1 MLMGS
6 SRLSS
11 LLALSAFVACVSP
24 AFSTSAQFAPGGAA
38 GEEPR
43 LESSA
48 LQLTLEDP
56 ATRRTF
62 RRRVA
67 GGVTLGIVVG
77 AGVTAGLVIGALS
90 LDRVS
95 LAAAIPLFFIG
106 PALTMTLGMS
116 TGALFGRTVRP
127 LKYARALGAA
137 ALGVL
142 AGGIVLSPFFITIS
156 VDGGGAILLAG
167 TSVAAL
173 AMMITTTLFTVR
185 FARRAERSRMS
196 VRAGLGYVSLAAEF

>member
-1 MLMGS
+1 ML
-6 SRLSS
+6 SRLFFVCLVPFSVVAMSLVAMS
-11 LLALSAFVACVSP
+11 LLFATP
-24 AFSTSAQFAPGGAA
+24 TSAQAPPEQFALRTPDG
-38 GEEPR
+38 
-43 LESSA
+43 SF
-48 LQLTLEDP
+48 TLEDP
-56 ATRRTF
+56 MTRRRF

-67 GGVTLGIVVG
+67 GGVTLGVVVG
-77 AGVTAGLVIGALS
+77 AGVTAGLVAGALS

-95 LAAAIPLFFIG
+95 LGAAIPLFFIG
-106 PALTMTLGMS
+106 PALTMTLAMS
-116 TGALFGRTVRP
+116 TGALLGRTVHS

-185 FARRAERSRMS
+185 FARRAEQARMS
-196 VRAGLGYVSLAAEF
+196 VRAGLGYVSVAAEF